1 MDVKV
6 KKRVEFIRAMET
18 VARHINDERV
28 FEGWLMC
35 GVPDRFIKPTTT
47 DEEIADYFDTDDVKD
62 LTECFLRCMARA
74 KKSGGLCYR
83 D

>member
-1 MDVKV
+1 
-6 KKRVEFIRAMET
+6 
-18 VARHINDERV
+18 
-28 FEGWLMC
+28 MC

-62 LTECFLRCMARA
+62 LAECFLRCMARA
-74 KKSGGLCYR
+74 KESGGLCYR